1 MNKVQPQFIDGVC
14 GGGGGAVCLL
24 NVSQT
29 GSHFWLGPSPSQKQV
44 QFPNFVLWEVEGSWG
59 SVAETNKP
67 MRDKPCPDIDQ
78 SEPSGLGAWAK
89 HGCSLRCALGMGGG
103 RRKLILKEGLGTGR
117 RGAGAVGTYQPA
129 YFNMTTAI
137 ISELGFTG

>member
-78 SEPSGLGAWAK
+78 SEPSGQNTDALCGAPW
-89 HGCSLRCALGMGGG
+89 GWGVGGESL
-103 RRKLILKEGLGTGR
+103 
-117 RGAGAVGTYQPA
+117 
-129 YFNMTTAI
+129 
-137 ISELGFTG
+137 S